1 MLNKFIKETLKE
13 YINEQIE
20 NKTLYHGSNKEFD
33 SFDDKLI
40 STGEGSDLFGKGY
53 YFTDNKDVAEFYAKL
68 KTKKDKIKKYDNSG
82 LFKTEVPIYQDDA
95 DDYSDKNKKINTF
108 KISGNILNSEEF
120 IIDDKFKEVIINSF
134 EKYSGL
140 GKDSAIKT
148 FNFLKNNKNN
158 INNFRGELEY
168 IIKQLAYADKN
179 ILNDIIGYINGLGYQ
194 GIKYRP
200 DKDFEGNQNSWNYV
214 IFDKNIIKK

>member
-20 NKTLYHGSNKEFD
+20 NKTLYHGSNKSFD

-68 KTKKDKIKKYDNSG
+68 KTKKDKIKKYDNFG

-179 ILNDIIGYINGLGYQ
+179 ILNDIISYINGLGYQ